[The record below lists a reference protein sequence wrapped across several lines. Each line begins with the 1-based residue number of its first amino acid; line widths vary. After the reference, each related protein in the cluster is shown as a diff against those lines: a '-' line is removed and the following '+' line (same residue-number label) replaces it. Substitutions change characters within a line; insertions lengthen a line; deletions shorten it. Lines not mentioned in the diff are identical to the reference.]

1 MGIELNIDW
10 LSLWY
15 NFLYFSSQNPID
27 IGWQL
32 FIRGGW
38 IVFVIVLMFGIYDIW
53 LDGRQ
58 GQYAGKWK
66 WAMLAINIPKEIE
79 QTPKAAE
86 NIFTALIGAQ
96 SNPNLIDKYWDGKIQ
111 ESFSFELVSMGGY
124 VQFLIRTPLHFRDLV
139 ESAVYAQYP
148 DAEINE
154 VEDYTT
160 NYKKIRFP
168 NKEYNLW
175 GTEFVLTKD
184 YPYPIKTYTEF
195 EHTLS
200 QSLVD
205 PMAGLL
211 EIMSRFSLDEQ
222 LWLQLVVTPVPPV
235 WGEKAKEVVKK
246 LMGQEYKAPETWSD
260 KLAKPVGYVSDVAM
274 SFSNEL
280 FGPGGEVKKKEEDQW
295 KMFKMSPGEKTILE
309 GVQHKLSMPPLKAKF
324 RLVYLA
330 KNEVFAKGRG
340 VAAVI
345 GALQQFNT
353 AGSNGFKPGKRTKTA
368 ADYFRVKQRVSHRQ
382 NKILRHFISR
392 TNFYGESADNL
403 FLNAEELASIWHFPV
418 LTVKASLV
426 EKIQNKKTAPPT
438 RLPYQRRG
446 LPPRKQIEVAEKE
459 MPIKREVFRVPT
471 GPTLQDSLPIA
482 SETKGTHKTPIKR
495 RASPPPNLPTV

>member
-15 NFLYFSSQNPID
+15 NFLYFSSQNPII

-32 FIRGGW
+32 FIHGGW
-38 IVFVIVLMFGIYDIW
+38 VIFVVVLMAGIYDIW

-66 WAMLAINIPKEIE
+66 WVMLAINIPKENE

-86 NIFTALIGAQ
+86 SIFTALIGAQ
-96 SNPNLIDKYWDGKIQ
+96 SNPNLIDKYWDGKLQ
-111 ESFSFELVSMGGY
+111 EWFSFELVSLGGY
-124 VQFLIRTPLHFRDLV
+124 VQFLVRTPMQFRDLI

-154 VEDYTT
+154 VEDYAT
-160 NYKKIRFP
+160 NYSKIRFP

-175 GTEFVLTKD
+175 GTEFCLTKD
-184 YPYPIKTYTEF
+184 YPYPIKTYPEF
-195 EHTLS
+195 EHTLT
-200 QSLVD
+200 QTLVD

-222 LWLQLVVTPVPPV
+222 LWLQLVVTPIPAAWG
-235 WGEKAKEVVKK
+235 WGEKAKEIVKK

-260 KLAKPVGYVSDVAM
+260 QLSKPVSYVSDVAL
-274 SFSNEL
+274 SFSNQL
-280 FGPGGEVKKKEEDQW
+280 FGPSEPAKKKEEDQW
-295 KMFKMSPGEKTILE
+295 KMFKMSPGERTILE
-309 GVQHKLSMPPLKAKF
+309 GVQHKLSMPAFKVKF

-330 KNEVFAKGRG
+330 KHEVFAKGRG
-340 VAAVI
+340 VAAVM

-368 ADYFRVKQRVSHRQ
+368 ADYFRVKQRVGHRQ

-392 TNFYGESADNL
+392 TNFYGESTDKF
-403 FLNAEELASIWHFPV
+403 FLNAEELASVWHFPV

-426 EKIQNKKTAPPT
+426 EKIQNKKAAPPT

-446 LPPRKQIEVAEKE
+446 LPPRKPAEA
-459 MPIKREVFRVPT
+459 PAKREVFRVPS
-471 GPTLQDSLPIA
+471 GPVLEEGVPIDSELPEKPKA
-482 SETKGTHKTPIKR
+482 PVKR